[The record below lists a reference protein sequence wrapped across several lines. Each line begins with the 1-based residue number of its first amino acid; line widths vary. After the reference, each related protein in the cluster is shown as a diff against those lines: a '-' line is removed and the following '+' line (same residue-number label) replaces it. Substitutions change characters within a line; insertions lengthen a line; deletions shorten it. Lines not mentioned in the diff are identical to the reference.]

1 MDYAVASGAG
11 RVCVHS
17 GVVYD
22 GFNFGWRFADYSL
35 GKKITDEITARGFV
49 NAPLSYALETL
60 GMALLGA
67 LFFVVGFI
75 GYEQD
80 EYHSMLLHSADP
92 EHSTVQAVFEPVL
105 PNHPVRLPTDFASHP
120 EFEQEWWKL
129 YALLED
135 EQGNPFSVQ
144 WNFLR
149 LAQDERDTLGWQ
161 TPQLYFSS
169 IVINGKKVS
178 LRDQKWLVAGLV
190 KPEWAISL
198 FGCGSITG
206 LGVHWAWGLYL
217 VICTSVP
224 ITSP

>member
-1 MDYAVASGAG
+1 M
-11 RVCVHS
+11 R
-17 GVVYD
+17 
-22 GFNFGWRFADYSL
+22 RFRMRL
-35 GKKITDEITARGFV
+35 KPWVWLCF
-49 NAPLSYALETL
+49 
-60 GMALLGA
+60 GA

-105 PNHPVRLPTDFASHP
+105 PNHPVRLPADFASRP

-161 TPQLYFSS
+161 TPLM
-169 IVINGKKVS
+169 
-178 LRDQKWLVAGLV
+178 
-190 KPEWAISL
+190 PIS
-198 FGCGSITG
+198 
-206 LGVHWAWGLYL
+206 
-217 VICTSVP
+217 
-224 ITSP
+224 

>member
-1 MDYAVASGAG
+1 MDYAVANGAG

-22 GFNFGWRFADYSL
+22 GFNFGGRFANYSF

-49 NAPLSYALETL
+49 NAPLSFALETL
-60 GMALLGA
+60 GMAQPWRSV
-67 LFFVVGFI
+67 FMVGFI

-105 PNHPVRLPTDFASHP
+105 PNHPVRLPTDFASRP
-120 EFEQEWWKL
+120 EFEQEWWRL

-135 EQGNPFSVQ
+135 EQGNPLSVQ

-178 LRDQKWLVAGLV
+178 LRDQK
-190 KPEWAISL
+190 
-198 FGCGSITG
+198 
-206 LGVHWAWGLYL
+206 
-217 VICTSVP
+217 
-224 ITSP
+224 